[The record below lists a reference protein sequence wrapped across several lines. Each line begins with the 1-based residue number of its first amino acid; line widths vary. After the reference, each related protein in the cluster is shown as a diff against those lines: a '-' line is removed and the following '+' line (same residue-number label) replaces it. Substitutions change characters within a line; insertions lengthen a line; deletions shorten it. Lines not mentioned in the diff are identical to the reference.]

1 MDTESI
7 VRRVVDAYNSDDP
20 EAEIEELWD
29 PNCEFVPVR
38 AALEDTVYR
47 GHDGIRRFNRDN
59 QDSWAENRVEIL
71 KLEVSGEQAVM
82 LTRIRAKGRASG
94 ASTDQTFAWGVSLR
108 NGRVMRLAS
117 HRTVEDARQQL
128 GWDA

>member
-7 VRRVVDAYNSDDP
+7 VRRVIDVYNSDDP

-29 PNCEFVPVR
+29 PNCEFLPVR

-47 GHDGIRRFNRDN
+47 GHDGIRRFVRDN
-59 QDSWAENRVEIL
+59 QDSWAESHAEIL
-71 KLEVSGEQAVM
+71 KLEVSGEQALM
-82 LTRIRAKGRASG
+82 LSRIRARGRASG
-94 ASTDQTFAWGVSLR
+94 VWTDETLAWSVSLR
-108 NGRVMRLAS
+108 NGRVMRLAF
-117 HRTVEDARQQL
+117 HQTVEEARRQL